1 LTIVMSEEV
10 IKADQCDGQKVP
22 SDYVAAGAHFLDVLN
37 SSCSESEL

>member
-1 LTIVMSEEV
+1 MSEEV

-22 SDYVAAGAHFLDVLN
+22 SDYVAAGAMPHFLDVLN